1 MSKQEAYQVLGVSP
15 GSTREEILEAW
26 RRLIKRVHPD
36 HDGSAYPTTKINT
49 AKSVL
54 LGDE

>member
-1 MSKQEAYQVLGVSP
+1 MSMQEAYQVLGVAP

-36 HDGSAYPTTKINT
+36 HGGSAFLTTKINM